1 MVTPELLPTFS
12 RFLLRA
18 SSALTPSLLQT
29 RFLLRLYS
37 RVSHSQG
44 GAFTQLLLKA
54 APGDPYS
61 EFTLSLLSLWT
72 CRQNLLQTYSAPH
85 SGLAQLPLFGL
96 FWVLLRYSHLTHTPL
111 RVLGS
116 SLPLPCA
123 YSTLTQRFRGSPA
136 LAQPLL
142 GAYSELTQPLN
153 GHCSAFTQRLLSL
166 YLEVTQPP

>member
-1 MVTPELLPTFS
+1 M
-12 RFLLRA
+12 
-18 SSALTPSLLQT
+18 LQT

-37 RVSHSQG
+37 RVSHSQD
-44 GAFTQLLLKA
+44 GAFTQLLLQA

-96 FWVLLRYSHLTHTPL
+96 FWVLLRYSHLTPTSL

-123 YSTLTQRFRGSPA
+123 YSALTQRFRARSAPA
-136 LAQPLL
+136 R
-142 GAYSELTQPLN
+142 S
-153 GHCSAFTQRLLSL
+153 LLSL
-166 YLEVTQPP
+166 